1 MMPALLNE
9 SEIAHQLATVP
20 GWEIIDGQLTKEF
33 AFEDYLA
40 GADFA
45 RSAAEIAESMNHHPD
60 ILILWRKVKLA
71 ISTHSAGGITQ
82 LDFKFAKAIES
93 A

>member
-1 MMPALLNE
+1 MPALLSE
-9 SEIAHQLATVP
+9 SEIAERLASVP
-20 GWEIIDGQLTKEF
+20 GWKIADGQLTKTF
-33 AFEDYLA
+33 KFDDYLA

-60 ILILWRKVKLA
+60 ILILWRKVTLS

-82 LDFKFAKAIES
+82 LDFNFAKSIET